1 MSIGSFDDILGPDD
15 DEEDT
20 FEEWVELTEED
31 LEELFEETI
40 NESLNRI
47 RKNNKKVWIPEREMN
62 V

>member
-1 MSIGSFDDILGPDD
+1 MSIGSFDDILGPDE
-15 DEEDT
+15 EEDA

-40 NESLNRI
+40 NENLNRI